1 MRVCEDCPVEIPAA
15 ELDRYAELVVR
26 TGANVGAGQLVF
38 VGCLLGHA
46 PFARAVARAAY
57 RAGARYVDVRYAD
70 RHIERALIES
80 GPEESL
86 GWSPPWLM
94 ERMRATD
101 GQATIGIAGDPE
113 PDLLGDLD
121 PHRVGRSRMKQLSEE
136 SLRLLNAQ
144 ATNWTLAAFPSE
156 GWASMVFGEPDVG
169 RLWEAVA
176 FAVRLDEN
184 DPVAAWQRHVD
195 GLERRAAALNA
206 LDLDAVRFAG
216 DGTDLTVGLLPASR
230 FRAARFTAG
239 GRSHIPN
246 MPTEEVFTTP
256 DARRPEGTVRST
268 RPLALRGQIVRGL
281 ELRFEGGR
289 CVDVRAE
296 TGADVVREELASDEG
311 AAYLGELA
319 LVDGSSR
326 VGQTGLTF
334 FDTLF
339 DENATCHIAYGA
351 GLSLGVEGDP
361 PPEGLNT
368 SSVHTDFM
376 VGGPEIAVD
385 GLTRDGRTVPLLRE
399 DLWQLPD

>member
-1 MRVCEDCPVEIPAA
+1 MEIPTA

-26 TGANVGAGQLVF
+26 TGANVGPGQLVF
-38 VGCLLGHA
+38 VGCLLAHA
-46 PFARAVARAAY
+46 PFAGAIARAAY
-57 RAGARYVDVRYAD
+57 RAGARYVDVRYGD

-86 GWSPPWLM
+86 GWSPPWLL
-94 ERMRATD
+94 ERVRATE
-101 GQATIGIAGDPE
+101 GHATIGITGDPE
-113 PDLLGDLD
+113 PELLGDLD
-121 PHRVGRSRMKQLSEE
+121 PHRVGRSRMKELTEE

-156 GWASMVFGEPDVG
+156 GWASAVFGEPDIG

-176 FAVRLDEN
+176 FAVRLDED
-184 DPVAAWQRHVD
+184 DPVAAWEAHLD
-195 GLERRAAALNA
+195 ELDRRAAALNA

-216 DGTDLTVGLLPASR
+216 DGTDLTIGLLPESR
-230 FRAARFTAG
+230 FLAARFTTAS

-256 DARRPEGTVRST
+256 DARRAEGTVRST

-281 ELRFEGGR
+281 ELRFERGR
-289 CVDVRAE
+289 CVDVGAE

-361 PPEGLNT
+361 PPDGFNT

-376 VGGPEIAVD
+376 IGGPEIAVD
-385 GLTRDGRTVPLLRE
+385 GLTRDGRTVPILRA
-399 DLWQLPD
+399 DVWQLPD